1 MANYD
6 VVVIG
11 AGPGGY
17 VAAIACAQKGKK
29 VACIDKWQNP
39 QGKIVAGGTCLNVG
53 CIPSKALLEAS
64 HKYADF
70 AKLAQQGI
78 SVKDAKVDV
87 PQMIKHKDGIVNQ
100 LNQGIA
106 GLLKANK
113 VDFIGGTGQVTGN
126 TEVSVTDL
134 DGKVT
139 QLQAANI
146 IIATGSDP
154 VELRSIAFN
163 GDTIVDSAGALAFQA
178 VPKKLVVIGA
188 GVIGLE
194 LGSVW
199 ARLGSEVTVLEA
211 MDSFLPMAEKQ
222 LAKEML
228 KSLKKQGLKIELSA
242 MVSSAT
248 VKGGSVELTYTQADS
263 EHKIS
268 ADKVIVA
275 VGRRPNTAGIIA
287 DGVAVALDERGF
299 ITVNDNCQTGLENVF
314 AIGDVVRGPMLAH
327 KATQEAEIV
336 AQIIAGK
343 YASVNY
349 DAIPNV
355 IYTHPELAW
364 VGKTEQELKEAGI
377 EFKKGVCP
385 MAAIGRALANND
397 TEGMVKVLTD
407 KNTDQILG
415 VHILGA
421 HAGEMIAQAVTSLEF
436 GSSAEDIAL
445 TTFAHPTLSE
455 AIKEA
460 ALAANGH
467 AIHLVN
473 R

>member
-1 MANYD
+1 MTNYD
-6 VVVIG
+6 VVIIG

-17 VAAIACAQKGKK
+17 VAAIACAQTGKK

-64 HKYADF
+64 HKYADL
-70 AKLAQQGI
+70 AKLAVQGI
-78 SVKDAKVDV
+78 SVTDAKVDV
-87 PQMIKHKDGIVNQ
+87 AKMIKHKDGIVTK

-126 TEVSVTDL
+126 TQVSVTDI

-139 QLQAANI
+139 QLTAGNI
-146 IIATGSDP
+146 ILATGSDP
-154 VELRSIAFN
+154 VELRNIPFN
-163 GDTIVDSAGALAFQA
+163 GDTIVDSAGALAFA
-178 VPKKLVVIGA
+178 SIPKKLVVIGA

-211 MDSFLPMAEKQ
+211 MDSFLPMAEQQ

-228 KSLKKQGLKIELSA
+228 KLLKKQGLKIELAA
-242 MVSSAT
+242 MVSGAK
-248 VKGGSVELTYTQADS
+248 VQGKNVELTYTQAEA

-275 VGRRPNTAGIIA
+275 VGRRPNTSGIIA
-287 DGVAVALDERGF
+287 DGVNIELDERGF
-299 ITVNDNCQTGLENVF
+299 IKVNDNCQTATANVY
-314 AIGDVVRGPMLAH
+314 AIGDIVRGPMLAH
-327 KATQEAEIV
+327 KASQEAEIV
-336 AQIIAGK
+336 AQLIAGK
-343 YASVNY
+343 VASVNY

-364 VGKTEQELKEAGI
+364 VGKTEQELKDDGVEFSKGI
-377 EFKKGVCP
+377 CP
-385 MAAIGRALANND
+385 MGAIGRAMANND
-397 TEGMVKVLTD
+397 TDGMVKVLTD
-407 KNTDQILG
+407 KKTDQILG
-415 VHILGA
+415 VHILSA
-421 HAGEMIAQAVTSLEF
+421 HAGEMIAQAVTSIEF
-436 GSSAEDIAL
+436 GSSAEDMAL

-455 AIKEA
+455 AVKEA
-460 ALAANGH
+460 TLATYGH
-467 AIHLVN
+467 AIHLMN